1 MLNKI
6 KSSGQDKIVPAMIEA
21 RKKITGAVKGKTN
34 DFFRSTYVDLPSV
47 IQCCNKELLEN
58 DLLVSQPTII
68 HDGKV
73 YLVTEIMHVSG
84 QWKRGYLPIINKKQD
99 DQGQG
104 SALTYTRRQGLLAIL
119 NIPALDD
126 DAEATT
132 VRGKDN
138 KKGADQ
144 FAKNK
149 GDTALASL
157 AEAQKKDIGWGDE
170 KITKK
175 QEGLIEKHATTN
187 GLSAEA
193 LTQFLKSHKIK
204 NITDIRADRFGY
216 LKSEIS
222 RIGLEMRKEETTK
235 QGDLI

>member
-73 YLVTEIMHVSG
+73 FLVTEIMHVSG

-157 AEAQKKDIGWGDE
+157 AEAQQQDIGWGGDKISGVQE
-170 KITKK
+170 KAFIKYAESNGVK
-175 QEGLIEKHATTN
+175 EK
-187 GLSAEA
+187 S
-193 LTQFLKSHKIK
+193 LTQFLKAHKVK
-204 NITDIRADRFGY
+204 NTADIPTDRLGFF
-216 LKSEIS
+216 KSEVA
-222 RIGLEMRKEETTK
+222 RIGLGMKKKGEIK
-235 QGDLI
+235 

>member
-34 DFFRSTYVDLPSV
+34 EFFRSTYVDLPSV

-132 VRGKDN
+132 VRDNGK

-157 AEAQKKDIGWGDE
+157 AEAQQQDIGWGGA
-170 KITKK
+170 I
-175 QEGLIEKHATTN
+175 
-187 GLSAEA
+187 
-193 LTQFLKSHKIK
+193 KSPG
-204 NITDIRADRFGY
+204 F
-216 LKSEIS
+216 
-222 RIGLEMRKEETTK
+222 RKRHS
-235 QGDLI
+235 

>member
-73 YLVTEIMHVSG
+73 FLVTEIMHVSG

-157 AEAQKKDIGWGDE
+157 AESSPHAWGC
-170 KITKK
+170 
-175 QEGLIEKHATTN
+175 
-187 GLSAEA
+187 
-193 LTQFLKSHKIK
+193 F
-204 NITDIRADRFGY
+204 
-216 LKSEIS
+216 
-222 RIGLEMRKEETTK
+222 
-235 QGDLI
+235 